1 MQASIVEL
9 GLYRVILYIRILYQ
23 ENNQTN
29 VKYLKPTPSP
39 AAIPRSAV
47 PPGGQGQG
55 QGRTRSDG
63 GAQSGQSGRVIQ
75 TGRNAPRPVFKS
87 RGIME

>member
-1 MQASIVEL
+1 MQASIVQL
-9 GLYRVILYIRILYQ
+9 GLYRVILYIRILYP

-29 VKYLKPTPSP
+29 VKYLKPTTSP

-55 QGRTRSDG
+55 QGQGQGRTRSDG
-63 GAQSGQSGRVIQ
+63 GSQSGTELSKQGETR
-75 TGRNAPRPVFKS
+75 
-87 RGIME
+87 RGLCLNPEE